1 MDLREQMINA
11 MRLHAEAEIELHKTN
26 VEIYM
31 QKVVG
36 IGEHSD
42 IIETIQKELDAMASA
57 DDRLEMLNKYF
68 RVIVGVMVL
77 LSVALTYFV
86 HQNWMWFAVFIGV
99 NLIQSAFT
107 KWCLLETILM
117 KLGIKK

>member
-1 MDLREQMINA
+1 MDLKEQMINA
-11 MRLHAEAEIELHKTN
+11 MRKHAEAEIELHKTN

-68 RVIVGVMVL
+68 I
-77 LSVALTYFV
+77 
-86 HQNWMWFAVFIGV
+86 
-99 NLIQSAFT
+99 
-107 KWCLLETILM
+107 
-117 KLGIKK
+117 

>member
-1 MDLREQMINA
+1 MLKEQMLKA
-11 MRLHAEAEIELHKTN
+11 ARMHAEAEIELHKVN
-26 VEIYM
+26 IEVYM

-68 RVIVGVMVL
+68 V
-77 LSVALTYFV
+77 
-86 HQNWMWFAVFIGV
+86 
-99 NLIQSAFT
+99 
-107 KWCLLETILM
+107 
-117 KLGIKK
+117 